1 MGYPGDN
8 NQPSWHG
15 ANASDN
21 GGSGAPASSD
31 PAAPVQGSPW
41 PQEQPSSWDVE
52 PSWMQ
57 QPAQGG
63 AWPPAEQQ
71 PAQGGWPEQ
80 QPSHGGSWP
89 PAEQQPSQG
98 GWPEQQP
105 SQGGAAWPPA
115 EPQPS
120 QGGWPEQQPEVPQ
133 NPWLNA
139 PPQAPSGTQ
148 PGYDP
153 RSGPQQR
160 FESNGAQTAYEPP
173 PYEQPWNQQPNHE
186 QWPNETLS
194 AGPDRAALGRGR
206 VPVGR
211 KKSNRTPVLIGTGVI
226 GAMLLAGGGYYL
238 MNKSDDKKV
247 TTPPAAGASQT
258 ASAAPKASATT
269 VKPPATPVTGKAK
282 SRATDPKPLTFKEV
296 FTKKKFT
303 AGGVSYVL
311 TARSSTTCAK
321 AVHGVKLLGAMKSGK
336 CTQFLRGTFATAN
349 GKLIGTIGVANLST
363 SSAATIASTAGKAK
377 DAYLIALP
385 AKGLTAKIGQGQ
397 ALGEAQ
403 ARGHYLI
410 MSWVQLPNGKKIPT
424 GSAAYKVAQAFVQNV
439 IVGSNVS
446 PALHA
451 RDETGKPWQPR

>member
-15 ANASDN
+15 ANASEN
-21 GGSGAPASSD
+21 GSSGAPASSD

-57 QPAQGG
+57 QPAQAGAWPPADQQPAQGGWPEQPQASQGGWPEQPSQGG
-63 AWPPAEQQ
+63 AWPPADQQ

-80 QPSHGGSWP
+80 QQ
-89 PAEQQPSQG
+89 PAQG
-98 GWPEQQP
+98 GWPEQP
-105 SQGGAAWPPA
+105 D
-115 EPQPS
+115 
-120 QGGWPEQQPEVPQ
+120 VPQ

-139 PPQAPSGTQ
+139 PPQAPSG
-148 PGYDP
+148 
-153 RSGPQQR
+153 PQQSYDAR
-160 FESNGAQTAYEPP
+160 SEPHQGTGSQSPYEPSP
-173 PYEQPWNQQPNHE
+173 HEQQPWVQQPNHQ

-206 VPVGR
+206 TPVGR
-211 KKSNRTPVLIGTGVI
+211 KKSNRTPVLIGTGVV
-226 GAMLLAGGGYYL
+226 GALLLAGGGYVL
-238 MNKSDDKKV
+238 MNKSDDKKASNPV
-247 TTPPAAGASQT
+247 AASASQSPSQNAQAAPQPSSAAAKPPAAPAS
-258 ASAAPKASATT
+258 
-269 VKPPATPVTGKAK
+269 GKTK
-282 SRATDPKPLTFKEV
+282 SKATDPKPLTFKEV

-303 AGGVSYVL
+303 AGGVSYVM
-311 TARSSTTCAK
+311 TARKATACGK
-321 AVHGVKLLGAMKSGK
+321 AVHGVKLLAAMKGGK
-336 CTQFLRGTFATAN
+336 CTQFLRGTFATGN
-349 GKLIGTIGVANLST
+349 GKLIGTIGIANLST
-363 SSAATIASTAGKAK
+363 AAAANAASTAGKAK

-385 AKGLTAKIGQGQ
+385 AKGITAKIGQGQ

-410 MSWVQLPNGKKIPT
+410 MSWVQLPNGKKIAT